1 MTILNPLSGLLSD
14 FAMEFASGI
23 ANLGRQQQF
32 NRIAGPGYGGPRV
45 LAQGDSW
52 FCYPHEALPFDAP
65 KDCIWQLGR
74 EFAVA
79 DMAVPGARTWQYV
92 DTARFEAVLDQ
103 LDALK
108 IDVLL
113 LSGGGNDLVRDRN
126 LARIL
131 PGGDRPLEQYLGKA
145 FRDIAHASVDNL
157 ERLASAAL
165 RRRPALKIVFSAYG
179 YAFPTPKGVW
189 FGEPMTAIGI
199 PAAKQ
204 KLIADKMLERY
215 AAALAD
221 MARRLDIG
229 FGDGAPT
236 VVVANTLD
244 AVPNRKDWFDEL
256 HPTTDGFAAVA
267 AELRKAVLKVHPLV
281 G

>member
-1 MTILNPLSGLLSD
+1 MAILNPLTGLLGD
-14 FAMEFASGI
+14 LAMEFASGL
-23 ANLGRQQQF
+23 ANTLRQQRF
-32 NRIAGPGYGGPRV
+32 NGTAGNGYRGPRV

-52 FCYPHEALPFDAP
+52 FCYPHEALPFEAP
-65 KDCIWQLGR
+65 RDCIWQLGR
-74 EFAVA
+74 ELAVA
-79 DMAVPGARTWQYV
+79 DMAVAGARTWQYV
-92 DTARFEAVLDQ
+92 DTLRFEAVLDQ
-103 LDALK
+103 LD

-126 LARIL
+126 LSRIL
-131 PGGDRPLEQYLGKA
+131 PGGDRPLDQYLGRA
-145 FRDIAHASVDNL
+145 FREIVRVSVGNL
-157 ERLASAAL
+157 ERLATAAL
-165 RRRPALKIVFSAYG
+165 RRRPALKIVFNAYG
-179 YAFPTPKGVW
+179 YAFPEPKGVW

-221 MARRLDIG
+221 MARRLDAG
-229 FGDGAPT
+229 FGGGAPT
-236 VVVANTLD
+236 VVVADTLD

-256 HPTTDGFAAVA
+256 HPTTDGFRAVA
-267 AELRKAVLKVHPLV
+267 AELRKAILKVHPLV

>member
-1 MTILNPLSGLLSD
+1 MTILNPLAGLMSD
-14 FAMEFASGI
+14 FAMELASGV
-23 ANLGRQQQF
+23 ANLSRQKTF
-32 NRIAGPGYGGPRV
+32 NQTARPPYAGPRV

-65 KDCIWQLGR
+65 KDCIWRLGQ
-74 EFAVA
+74 EFAVS

-126 LARIL
+126 LTRIL
-131 PGGDRPLEQYLGKA
+131 PSGDRPVEQYLGRA
-145 FRDIAHASVDNL
+145 FRDVVQASAGNL
-157 ERLASAAL
+157 ARLASAAL
-165 RRRPALKIVFSAYG
+165 RRRPGLKIVFSAYG
-179 YAFPTPKGVW
+179 YAFPTPRGVW

-221 MARRLDIG
+221 MARRLDAG
-229 FGDGAPT
+229 FGDGTPT

-256 HPTTDGFAAVA
+256 HPTTEGFTAVA
-267 AELRKAVLKVHPLV
+267 AELRKAILKVHPLV
-281 G
+281 S